1 MTKNEYQ
8 VGELVEVA
16 VERTSITSIIERQVV
31 TYHAYIVERL
41 DDGSYNVLADNSVLR
56 YEGLLNVEKENI
68 RYLRDYDDNE
78 IYKRISEDEIDEA
91 IEFIK
96 ATIKANEE
104 LDNSYERLKKYFK
117 TFRDE
122 YVEEDLNYFKGEK

>member
-1 MTKNEYQ
+1 MRKNEYQ

-56 YEGLLNVEKENI
+56 YEGLLNVEEENI

-78 IYKRISEDEIDEA
+78 IYKRISEEEIEEA

-104 LDNSYERLKKYFK
+104 LDKSYERLEKYFK
-117 TFRDE
+117 SFRDE
-122 YVEEDLNYFKGEK
+122 YVEGE

>member
-1 MTKNEYQ
+1 MVKNEYQ

-16 VERTSITSIIERQVV
+16 VERTSITSIIERQVF

-56 YEGLLNVEKENI
+56 YEGLLNVEEENI

-78 IYKRISEDEIDEA
+78 IYKRISEEEIEEA

-104 LDNSYERLKKYFK
+104 LDKSYERKEKYFK
-117 TFRDE
+117 SFSDD
-122 YVEEDLNYFKGEK
+122 YVEEDSNYFKGEK